1 MDPLIYSAMAG
12 AERALRA
19 QQVHANNL
27 ANLSTTGFRA
37 DLELATSETVP
48 GYGFDARHMS
58 KLQANAVSA
67 RPGTMVATGR
77 DLDAAIA
84 GEGFFAVQFGDGEA
98 YTRSGAFTQDAEGT
112 LLLDGR
118 KVMGE
123 TGPIVLAPTSKIAIG
138 EDGTIS
144 AQVEGQQLM
153 QAVDKLK
160 LVKPAAADLAKNE
173 AGLVISRSGAPLPG
187 SETVLVRGGYLEGS
201 NVSAVEEMV
210 STMGLNR
217 DFEIQMKLFKAADD
231 MAANGNRLMRE

>member
-12 AERALRA
+12 AERALKA

-37 DLELATSETVP
+37 DLELATSETVA

-67 RPGTMVATGR
+67 RAGTLVATGR

-84 GEGFFAVQFGDGEA
+84 GDGFFAVQFGEGEA

-173 AGLVISRSGAPLPG
+173 AGLVVSRSREPMAA
-187 SETVLVRGGYLEGS
+187 SEAVTVRGGYLEGS

-231 MAANGNRLMRE
+231 MASNGNRLMRE